1 VDNKILTDTSN
12 TSLTAAFELNLFS
25 MFQLF
30 KQWPQAEVH
39 DTNHLLWS
47 ITDIPFPIFN
57 SVVRP
62 KLPSGR
68 VDAVI
73 DSILAEY
80 NARKVPMM
88 WWLGPSAQPTDLGT
102 NLSKRG
108 LQFSVSP
115 GMAADLATLPESYV
129 LPKGLQIRKVAN
141 EAELAIYCR
150 VLSGVFGMPEFV
162 GDAFYDFFLN
172 LGFNSPFINYIGLI
186 DDQIIATS
194 SVCLGGGVAGIY
206 NVATLESARCKG
218 IGAAMTVIPLLE
230 ARSAGYRVAALE
242 SSESGYSVYQKLG
255 FQEYCKI
262 AHYVW
267 SGDQ

>member
-1 VDNKILTDTSN
+1 MNKILTDTSEA
-12 TSLTAAFELNLFS
+12 SMTAAFELNLFS

-39 DTNHLLWS
+39 DTPEILWS
-47 ITDIPFPIFN
+47 ITKIPFPIFN
-57 SVVRP
+57 SVLRP
-62 KLPSGR
+62 SLPDGR

-88 WWLGPSAQPTDLGT
+88 WWVGPSAQPADLGT
-102 NLSKRG
+102 ILLKRG

-115 GMAADLATLPESYV
+115 GMAADLAALPESYV
-129 LPKGLQIRKVAN
+129 LPEDLQIRKVAN
-141 EAELAIYCR
+141 ETELAIYCR
-150 VLSGVFGMPEFV
+150 VLCGVFGMPDFV
-162 GDAFYDFFLN
+162 ADAFCDFFLN
-172 LGFNSPFINYIGLI
+172 LGFDSPFINYIGLI
-186 DDQIIATS
+186 DNEIVATS
-194 SVCLGGGVAGIY
+194 SVCLGGGVAGVY
-206 NVATLESARCKG
+206 NVATLESARGKG
-218 IGAAMTVIPLLE
+218 IGSAMTAFPLLE
-230 ARSAGYRVAALE
+230 ARSDGYRIAALE